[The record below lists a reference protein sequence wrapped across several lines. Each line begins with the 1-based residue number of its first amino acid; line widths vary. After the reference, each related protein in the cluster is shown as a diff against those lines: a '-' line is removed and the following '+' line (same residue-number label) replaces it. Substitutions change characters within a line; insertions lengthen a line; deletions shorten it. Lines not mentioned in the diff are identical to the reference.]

1 VPIELTEEFRRG
13 PGSRAFQFPL
23 KFLEGD
29 AARAADADAFLE
41 EEAPLFLEPT
51 APSERNPAAAVDDAV
66 PGKAVLVGGRVENPD
81 DLAGGPVISGEGGD
95 LNVGGDFAAGDRLD
109 HTFDSVLEFHCL
121 SCG

>member
-1 VPIELTEEFRRG
+1 VERAEEFRGG
-13 PGSRAFQFPL
+13 PGSQAIQFPL

-29 AARAADADAFLE
+29 AARAADVNAFLE
-41 EEAPLFLEPT
+41 EEAPLLLEPP

-66 PGKAVLVGGRVENPD
+66 PGKAVLVGGRVKNPD
-81 DLAGGPVISGEGGD
+81 DLAGGPVVSGESGN

-109 HTFDSVLEFHCL
+109 HAFDSVLEFHCL